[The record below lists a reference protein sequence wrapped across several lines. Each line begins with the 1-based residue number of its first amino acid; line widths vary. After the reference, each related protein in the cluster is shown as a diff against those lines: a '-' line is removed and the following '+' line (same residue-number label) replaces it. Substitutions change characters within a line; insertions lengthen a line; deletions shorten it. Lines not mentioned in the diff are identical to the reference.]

1 MDTPRPRTLRA
12 ARLTA
17 GLAAA
22 ALGAGSLA
30 GLAVPAHAADTTGFP
45 RTLTFEPSKLIAT
58 ADAVYAVGFE
68 EADDATESHGYVQ
81 KVGSGDPV
89 DLGEGTT
96 VADAALTDDGNLLV
110 VGTVSDGDGTD
121 SATWSIDTADLG
133 QPGPAPEPTLAPSG
147 DRVSLVDVDSAGPY
161 TVGNDGAGQ
170 LRIWQE
176 DDAVAVVADA
186 AEATA
191 TASTGAVGQRTWYLA
206 GSAWDPVTTATLW
219 AVTEEGEDPDPV
231 LLGAAGDD
239 PDQYVQSMAVDPA
252 TDIAYVLTLRDNE
265 DGPQTY
271 GLNVVTAGED
281 TYVPL
286 DYATALALSP
296 DGDTVYL
303 STGYDIVAL
312 DADDVASYAEG
323 SDVPSVYLDSDDTL
337 TELATDPAGNVFAA
351 GGNDVFAVAVPEA
364 PTALAAA
371 PDPMSTEG
379 VTASWDEGKY
389 AWQLEDAGGAP
400 ARYRY
405 EIRSADD
412 EVVDSG
418 TTNDQIVS
426 VSGLQPGTTYD
437 VRVASTN
444 GLLDSPWVE
453 QQVTTHDRYLSAP
466 SALAVQG
473 SLTVGSTLS
482 FAATGAW
489 EAGTDVTYEW
499 YGATESM
506 GGQIATGPT
515 LTLTAEHLGLTITG
529 VATGTKAGAAGVALV
544 ARASGTVANPAQPPI
559 TAPVTPPAPKVL
571 AAATPKISGTA
582 RVGETLVAKPGKW
595 TAGAKLSYQWE
606 AAGKPIKGAD
616 GRKLTLTKALKGKRI
631 GVTVT
636 GSLTGYATESRTSK
650 ETAKVGGA
658 AKAGAKPGKGKG
670 GKGGKGGKP
679 GKGKGGKPGKGG
691 KGHR

>member
-1 MDTPRPRTLRA
+1 MDTSRPRTRRA

-30 GLAVPAHAADTTGFP
+30 GLAVPAHAADATGFP
-45 RTLTFEPSKLIAT
+45 HTLTFEPSKLIAT
-58 ADAVYAVGFE
+58 DDAVYAVGFE
-68 EADDATESHGYVQ
+68 EGDDATENHGYVQ
-81 KVGSGDPV
+81 EVGSDDAV

-96 VADAALTDDGNLLV
+96 VADATLTDDGDLLV
-110 VGTVSDGDGTD
+110 VGTVSDGAGTD
-121 SATWSIDTADLG
+121 SATWSIDTAELG
-133 QPGPAPEPTLAPSG
+133 QPGPAPEPTLS
-147 DRVSLVDVDSAGPY
+147 DDHISLVGVDSAGPY
-161 TVGNDGAGQ
+161 TVGNDGDGR
-170 LRIWQE
+170 LRIRQE
-176 DDAVAVVADA
+176 DDTVAVVADA
-186 AEATA
+186 AEASA
-191 TASTGAVGQRTWYLA
+191 TASIGAAGQRTWYVA
-206 GSAWDPVTTATLW
+206 GSAWEPVTTATLW
-219 AVTEEGEDPDPV
+219 TVTEGGDDPAPV

-252 TDIAYVLTLRDNE
+252 TDTVYVLTLRDNE

-271 GLNVVTAGED
+271 GLNVVTTGED

-286 DYATALALSP
+286 DFATALALSP
-296 DGDTVYL
+296 AGDTVYL
-303 STGYDIVAL
+303 STGYDIIAL
-312 DADDVASYAEG
+312 DAEDLTSYAEG
-323 SDVPSVYLDSDDTL
+323 SDVPSAYLGSDDTL
-337 TELATDPAGNVFAA
+337 TELATDPTGNVFAA

-364 PTALAAA
+364 PTALTTA

-389 AWQLEDAGGAP
+389 AWQLEDAGRTP

-412 EVVDSG
+412 EVVHSG
-418 TTNDQIVS
+418 TTNDQLVS

-453 QQVTTHDRYLSAP
+453 KQVTTYDRYLNAP

-482 FAATGAW
+482 LAATGTW

-506 GGQIATGPT
+506 GGRIATGPT
-515 LTLTAEHLGLTITG
+515 LTLTAEHLGLAITG

-544 ARASGTVANPAQPPI
+544 GRASGTVANPVTPPI
-559 TAPVTPPAPKVL
+559 TPPITPPVTPPAPKVL
-571 AAATPKISGTA
+571 TAATPKISGTA
-582 RVGETLVAKPGKW
+582 RVGETLVAKPGQW

-616 GRKLTLTKALKGKRI
+616 GRKLKLTKALKGKRI

-658 AKAGAKPGKGKG
+658 DKAGSKTGKGKG
-670 GKGGKGGKP
+670 GKPGKPGKGGKGGKP
-679 GKGKGGKPGKGG
+679 GKGGT
-691 KGHR
+691 GHR